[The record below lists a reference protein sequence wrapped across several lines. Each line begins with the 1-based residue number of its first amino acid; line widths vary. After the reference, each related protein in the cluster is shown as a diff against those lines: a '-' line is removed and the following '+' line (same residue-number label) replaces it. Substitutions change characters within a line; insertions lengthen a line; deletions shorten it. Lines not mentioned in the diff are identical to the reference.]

1 MNNKIINLILSV
13 LHTLNIKDVCISP
26 GARNSPLIQGFIN
39 LNFNTHFILDER
51 SSGFYVL
58 GIAKKT
64 KNPVIVC
71 CTSGTALANLFPAI
85 IEARMS
91 ETPLVIITADR
102 PKSLINKG
110 ENQTI
115 DQDNIYGKY
124 VCNNINIDSS
134 DKKQSIIDKV
144 NISIK
149 ASLGII
155 NKKSL
160 SEKGPVHI
168 NIHIEEPL
176 IESESS
182 NLKVEDIHLNPIN
195 SIPINNILKINKD
208 IQKPIIICGQ
218 SDIENQ
224 ANQIIDISNKI
235 GAPILSDISS
245 NINGSANVISFYDHF
260 IDKLES
266 PDLILRYGRKPQSK
280 KLLSLI
286 NKFYDRTY
294 LLRPCKIFNDDILE
308 SKLLYGIFRLSS
320 NSCK

>member
-1 MNNKIINLILSV
+1 
-13 LHTLNIKDVCISP
+13 NIRDVCISP
-26 GARNSPLIQGFIN
+26 GARNSPLIQGFVN
-39 LNFNTHFILDER
+39 SNFNPHFILDER
-51 SSGFYVL
+51 SSGFYAL
-58 GIAKKT
+58 GIAKKI
-64 KNPVIVC
+64 NRPVIIC

-102 PKSLINKG
+102 PKSLIGKG

-115 DQDNIYGKY
+115 YQDNIYGKY
-124 VCNNINIDSS
+124 VCNNTTIDSS

-149 ASLGII
+149 ASLGIV

-168 NIHIEEPL
+168 NIHIDDPL
-176 IESESS
+176 IESETL
-182 NLKVEDIHLNPIN
+182 NLNVEDIYLNPIN

-208 IQKPIIICGQ
+208 IKKPIIICGQ

-245 NINGSANVISFYDHF
+245 NINGNANVISFYDHF
-260 IDKLES
+260 IDKL
-266 PDLILRYGRKPQSK
+266 
-280 KLLSLI
+280 
-286 NKFYDRTY
+286 
-294 LLRPCKIFNDDILE
+294 
-308 SKLLYGIFRLSS
+308 
-320 NSCK
+320 